1 VERLEA
7 LLSGLDH
14 KIFEVET
21 RQQSVEQVKQQVE
34 MLFDSTE
41 KTRNDA
47 MAVLGAR
54 QEILDTRAKLELL
67 LREASVLGTR
77 YDGLDRRRES
87 VDQAQAKMEHLAN
100 VIADV
105 EANLENLKEQRTVVE
120 HVAEKLARLDFALQ
134 RAEAATRELRE
145 ERALA
150 SRIYRSL
157 QQQKA
162 ASPAPGPT
170 KPPTKRH

>member
-1 VERLEA
+1 
-7 LLSGLDH
+7 
-14 KIFEVET
+14 
-21 RQQSVEQVKQQVE
+21 
-34 MLFDSTE
+34 
-41 KTRNDA
+41 
-47 MAVLGAR
+47 
-54 QEILDTRAKLELL
+54 
-67 LREASVLGTR
+67 
-77 YDGLDRRRES
+77 
-87 VDQAQAKMEHLAN
+87 

-150 SRIYRSL
+150 SRIYKSL
-157 QQQKA
+157 QEQKA
-162 ASPAPGPT
+162 AAPEAGAG

>member
-1 VERLEA
+1 
-7 LLSGLDH
+7 
-14 KIFEVET
+14 
-21 RQQSVEQVKQQVE
+21 
-34 MLFDSTE
+34 
-41 KTRNDA
+41 
-47 MAVLGAR
+47 
-54 QEILDTRAKLELL
+54 
-67 LREASVLGTR
+67 
-77 YDGLDRRRES
+77 
-87 VDQAQAKMEHLAN
+87 
-100 VIADV
+100 V

-162 ASPAPGPT
+162 ASPAPGPG